1 MKKYMTLFFILTSL
15 LACDITETA
24 KPTIADYSLQLISAQ
39 HISVPEPSG
48 LTFDP
53 TNNCLWTVSDET
65 GQIYQLDLNGD
76 VSQILDFVG
85 SDLEGIAFDKLEN
98 CLWVVE
104 EEERNLVK
112 VSLEGHELARYGQ
125 LIPGYD
131 NSGLEGICLDPESN
145 IFLLKE
151 KNPGQFIQLNP
162 DKSVQKIIE
171 LDFAGDYSAIVAAAE
186 NNFWILSDQAES
198 CYLYSEVN
206 GISAQLALN
215 IDKPEGIALDAA
227 NNDLYIV
234 SDSENKLYHYK
245 LINNSARL

>member
-1 MKKYMTLFFILTSL
+1 MTLFFILTSL

-24 KPTIADYSLQLISAQ
+24 QPTIADYSLQLISAQ

-85 SDLEGIAFDKLEN
+85 SNLEGIAFDKLED
-98 CLWVVE
+98 CLWIVE
-104 EEERNLVK
+104 EEERNLIK
-112 VSLEGHELARYGQ
+112 VSLEGKELARYGQ

-151 KNPGQFIQLNP
+151 KNPGQFIELNT
-162 DKSVQKIIE
+162 DKSVKEIID
-171 LDFAGDYSAIVAAAE
+171 LDFADDYSGMVAADDGR
-186 NNFWILSDQAES
+186 FWILSDQAEAIF
-198 CYLYSEVN
+198 LW
-206 GISAQLALN
+206 SAESGVSIQLAIS
-215 IDKPEGIALDAA
+215 IDKPEGIAFDAI
-227 NNDLYIV
+227 NSNLYII